1 MAVDPN
7 SILDQYIKQL
17 QSTNTAY
24 TPLTEE
30 QMAEKAKN
38 RYQAVYDQNRL
49 SAQQQY
55 DAEELA
61 RNQQLATLLDQYQLQ
76 REQSAKNYQQAAA
89 SAVRGALTRGM
100 QRSSYIGATVGNI
113 GIKGAEAQQAI
124 NRNQEGSVRNA
135 AEQQALAAKQLAAQ
149 LAQYDKSQLADQ
161 LAYQDTLE
169 EREYNR
175 GLTAA
180 DRANQIAGDIYN
192 AQLYAYENGLFG
204 LGAPVTSDS
213 GGGSY
218 SGGYSGKSGGNGGNK
233 PTGDA
238 FSNLKDLLDKA
249 TTKTSG
255 NKTVAAGAALGAL
268 AGKALVKK

>member
-89 SAVRGALTRGM
+89 SAVRGALNRGM

-135 AEQQALAAKQLAAQ
+135 AEQQALAAKQLAAL

-180 DRANQIAGDIYN
+180 DRANQIASDIYN
-192 AQLYAYENGLFG
+192 AQLYAYEKGLFG
-204 LGAPVTSDS
+204 LGAPITSVDMKGSYRSSGSGS
-213 GGGSY
+213 GGGKG
-218 SGGYSGKSGGNGGNK
+218 SGSKNTDYEALRKALDF
-233 PTGDA
+233 PTGQQEID
-238 FSNLKDLLDKA
+238 SKNRTPSKKA
-249 TTKTSG
+249 GS
-255 NKTVAAGAALGAL
+255 TVSM
-268 AGKALVKK
+268 KF